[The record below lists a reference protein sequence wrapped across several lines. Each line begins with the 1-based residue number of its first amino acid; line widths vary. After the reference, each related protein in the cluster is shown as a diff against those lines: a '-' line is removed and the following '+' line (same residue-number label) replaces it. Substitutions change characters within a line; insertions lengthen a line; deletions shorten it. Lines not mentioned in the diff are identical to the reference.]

1 METRRIK
8 DYPEF
13 IKSIRINE
21 ALSAGSGEFSPNTV
35 GMLNWCG
42 FEKNGYA
49 DAYGAPF
56 AVTGKGAYNLV
67 FDVKNARTSEM
78 GKYGIFTC
86 VSPQD
91 GECVF
96 EVIVQGDYLKGLITG
111 SQKKKFRGPKAKILG
126 DILSKLR
133 ESSGGAYRESSL
145 SGDDKDDLVP
155 DGFYNFIYKISMEEL
170 IEIIPIWSD
179 FMSYIGYAKKSEMK
193 VNKSEEGSYFGPGIM
208 EIFREQWKINNPNL
222 KRLEFIFPKD
232 WDEYALLQWAKE
244 FGLLAPVFTS
254 IREGTEYMKSLGG
267 IKFKEVL
274 VGSHGSD
281 SVAYSDMLGAIVDPG
296 DSDAEVQEVT
306 GFLKQ
311 LAEMVTKDSIVY
323 FTSCY
328 AGNKKERLVRVA
340 EIIGCTV
347 YGSEGTNYL
356 GYKSAHDKFFMA
368 KPDGTFEETGNKPP
382 FVMDFEAGSF
392 LNGASMKAQSMTLEQ
407 MNKIKA
413 FGESVSA
420 EWKKFEK
427 NPWGYVADPCTEYIE
442 KKVESLKKNAED
454 LYNQTGKAISD
465 TYNQAGNA
473 ISNIWNTW

>member
-21 ALSAGSGEFSPNTV
+21 ALSAGSGEFSPYTV
-35 GMLNWCG
+35 GMLKWCG

-49 DAYGAPF
+49 DAKSPF
-56 AVTGKGAYNLV
+56 AETGTYDLV
-67 FDVKNARTSEM
+67 FDVKNTD
-78 GKYGIFTC
+78 GKYGIYTS

-96 EVIVQGDYLKGLITG
+96 QVIVQGDYLKGLIRG
-111 SQKKKFRGPKAKILG
+111 SQKKILRGSKAKILG

-133 ESSGGAYRESSL
+133 ESSGGAYHESPL
-145 SGDDKDDLVP
+145 SGDKKDE
-155 DGFYNFIYKISMEEL
+155 FYKFIYKISMEEL

-179 FMSYIGYAKKSEMK
+179 FMSYIGYAPKSEMK
-193 VNKSEEGSYFGPGIM
+193 VNKSEEGSYFGSGIM

-232 WDEYALLQWAKE
+232 WDEYAYLQWAKE
-244 FGLLAPVFTS
+244 GGLLSPVFTS
-254 IREGTEYMKSLGG
+254 IREGIEYMKSLEG
-267 IKFKEVL
+267 IKFDEVL

-306 GFLKQ
+306 EFLKQ
-311 LAEMVTKDSIVY
+311 LAKMVTKDSIVY
-323 FTSCY
+323 FTSCN
-328 AGNKKERLVRVA
+328 AGNKKDRLVRVA
-340 EIIGCTV
+340 EIIGCPV
-347 YGSEGTNYL
+347 YGSEGVNYL
-356 GYKSAHDKFFMA
+356 GFNSEKGKFWMA
-368 KPDGTFEETGNKPP
+368 KPDGTFELAGDKPP
-382 FVMDFEAGSF
+382 FVMEFSEGSF
-392 LNGASMKAQSMTLEQ
+392 LSGVSMKAQSMTYEQ
-407 MNKIKA
+407 MNRIRDFAK
-413 FGESVSA
+413 SVEK
-420 EWKKFEK
+420 EWGKFEK
-427 NPWGYVADPCTEYIE
+427 NPWGYMVDPCTEYIE

-465 TYNQAGNA
+465 TYNKAGDA
-473 ISNIWNTW
+473 IKNIWNTW

>member
-49 DAYGAPF
+49 DAKSPF
-56 AVTGKGAYNLV
+56 AETGTYDLV
-67 FDVKNARTSEM
+67 FDVKNAMTSEM
-78 GKYGIFTC
+78 GKYGIYTS

-96 EVIVQGDYLKGLITG
+96 QVIVQGDYLKGLITG

-133 ESSGGAYRESSL
+133 ESSGGAYHESPL
-145 SGDDKDDLVP
+145 SGDNK
-155 DGFYNFIYKISMEEL
+155 DGFYKFIYKISMEEL

-232 WDEYALLQWAKE
+232 WDEYAYLQWAKE
-244 FGLLAPVFTS
+244 GGLLAPVFTS
-254 IREGTEYMKSLGG
+254 IREGIEYMKSLGG
-267 IKFKEVL
+267 IKFDEVL

-281 SVAYSDMLGAIVDPG
+281 SEAYSDMVGAIVEPG
-296 DSDAEVQEVT
+296 DSDAEAQEVT
-306 GFLKQ
+306 GFLEQ
-311 LAEMVTKDSIVY
+311 LAKMVTKDSIVY

-347 YGSEGTNYL
+347 YGSEGVNYL
-356 GYKSAHDKFFMA
+356 GYNSEKGRFWMA
-368 KPDGTFEETGNKPP
+368 KTDGTFELTGDKPP
-382 FVMDFEAGSF
+382 FVMEFSEGSF
-392 LNGASMKAQSMTLEQ
+392 LSGVSMKAQSVTYEQ

-420 EWKKFEK
+420 EWGKFEK
-427 NPWGYVADPCTEYIE
+427 NPWGYMVDPCTEYIE

-465 TYNQAGNA
+465 TYNQAGDA
-473 ISNIWNTW
+473 IKNIWNTW

>member
-21 ALSAGSGEFSPNTV
+21 ALSVGSGEFSPNTV
-35 GMLNWCG
+35 KMLNWCG

-49 DAYGAPF
+49 DESF
-56 AVTGKGAYNLV
+56 AFKGTYDLV
-67 FDVKNARTSEM
+67 FDVKNAMTSEM
-78 GKYGIFTC
+78 GKYGIYTS
-86 VSPQD
+86 VTPQD

-96 EVIVQGDYLKGLITG
+96 QVIVQGDYLKGLITG
-111 SQKKKFRGPKAKILG
+111 SQKKMFRGPKAKILG

-133 ESSGGAYRESSL
+133 ERSGGNYHESPL
-145 SGDDKDDLVP
+145 SGDKK
-155 DGFYNFIYKISMEEL
+155 DGFYKFIYKISMEEL

-179 FMSYIGYAKKSEMK
+179 FMSYIGYAPKSEMK
-193 VNKSEEGSYFGPGIM
+193 ANKSEEGSYFGPGIM
-208 EIFREQWKINNPNL
+208 EIFREQYKINNPNL

-232 WDEYALLQWAKE
+232 WDEYAYLQWAKE

-254 IREGTEYMKSLGG
+254 IKEGIEYMKSLEG
-267 IKFKEVL
+267 IKFDEVL
-274 VGSHGSD
+274 VGSHGSN
-281 SVAYSDMLGAIVDPG
+281 SEAYSDMVGAIVDPG

-311 LAEMVTKDSIVY
+311 LAKMVREDSIVY

-328 AGNKKERLVRVA
+328 AGNKKKRLVRVA

-347 YGSEGTNYL
+347 YGSEGVNYL
-356 GYKSAHDKFFMA
+356 GYNSEKGKFWMA
-368 KPDGTFEETGNKPP
+368 KKDGTFELTGDKPP
-382 FVMDFEAGSF
+382 FVMDFDAGSF
-392 LNGASMKAQSMTLEQ
+392 LSGVSMKAQSMTYEQ

-413 FGESVSA
+413 FGKSVSK
-420 EWKKFEK
+420 EWEKFEK
-427 NPWGYVADPCTEYIE
+427 NRWGYVLDPCTEYIE

-465 TYNQAGNA
+465 TYNQAGKA
-473 ISNIWNTW
+473 LSNMWNSW

>member
-8 DYPEF
+8 DYQEF

-21 ALSAGSGEFSPNTV
+21 ALSGGSGEFSPNTV

-42 FEKNGYA
+42 FERNGYV
-49 DAYGAPF
+49 DAKSPF
-56 AVTGKGAYNLV
+56 AKAGTYDLA
-67 FDVKNARTSEM
+67 FDVKNAMTSAM
-78 GKYGIFTC
+78 GKYGIYTS

-96 EVIVQGDYLKGLITG
+96 QVIVQGDYLKGLITG

-133 ESSGGAYRESSL
+133 ESSGGAYHESPL
-145 SGDDKDDLVP
+145 SGDNSDNKYR
-155 DGFYNFIYKISMEEL
+155 FYKFIYKISMEEL

-179 FMSYIGYAKKSEMK
+179 FMSYIGYAPKSEMK

-208 EIFREQWKINNPNL
+208 EIFREQYKINNPNL

-232 WDEYALLQWAKE
+232 WDEYAYLQWAKE

-254 IREGTEYMKSLGG
+254 IREGIEYMKSLGG
-267 IKFKEVL
+267 IKFDEVL

-306 GFLKQ
+306 GFLEQ
-311 LAEMVTKDSIVY
+311 LAKMVTKDSIVY

-328 AGNKKERLVRVA
+328 AGNNKERLVEVA

-356 GYKSAHDKFFMA
+356 GYNSEKGRFWMA
-368 KPDGTFEETGNKPP
+368 KTDGTFELTGDKPP
-382 FVMDFEAGSF
+382 FVMEFSEGSF
-392 LNGASMKAQSMTLEQ
+392 LSGVSMKAQSMTYEQ
-407 MNKIKA
+407 MNRIRDFAK
-413 FGESVSA
+413 SVEK
-420 EWKKFEK
+420 EWGKFEK

-465 TYNQAGNA
+465 TYNQAGKA
-473 ISNIWNTW
+473 ISDIWNSW

>member
-49 DAYGAPF
+49 DAKSPF
-56 AVTGKGAYNLV
+56 AETGTYDLV
-67 FDVKNARTSEM
+67 FDAKNTD
-78 GKYGIFTC
+78 GKYGIYTS

-96 EVIVQGDYLKGLITG
+96 QVIVQGDYLKGLIRG
-111 SQKKKFRGPKAKILG
+111 SQKKILRGSKAKILG

-133 ESSGGAYRESSL
+133 ESSGGAYHESPL
-145 SGDDKDDLVP
+145 SGDKKDE
-155 DGFYNFIYKISMEEL
+155 FYKFIYKISMEEL

-179 FMSYIGYAKKSEMK
+179 FMSYIGYAPKSEMK
-193 VNKSEEGSYFGPGIM
+193 VNKSEEGSYFGSGIM

-232 WDEYALLQWAKE
+232 WDEYAYLQWAKE
-244 FGLLAPVFTS
+244 GGLLSPVFTS
-254 IREGTEYMKSLGG
+254 IREGIEYMKSLEG
-267 IKFKEVL
+267 IKFDEVL

-306 GFLKQ
+306 EFLKQ
-311 LAEMVTKDSIVY
+311 LAKMVTKDSIVY
-323 FTSCY
+323 FTSCN
-328 AGNKKERLVRVA
+328 AGNKKDRLVRVA
-340 EIIGCTV
+340 EIIGCPV
-347 YGSEGTNYL
+347 YGSEGVNYL
-356 GYKSAHDKFFMA
+356 GFNSEKGKFWMA
-368 KPDGTFEETGNKPP
+368 KPDGTFELAGDKPP
-382 FVMDFEAGSF
+382 FVMEFSEGSF
-392 LNGASMKAQSMTLEQ
+392 LSGVSMKAQSMTYEQ
-407 MNKIKA
+407 MNRIRDFAK
-413 FGESVSA
+413 SVEK
-420 EWKKFEK
+420 EWGKFEK
-427 NPWGYVADPCTEYIE
+427 NPWGYMVDPCTEYIE

-465 TYNQAGNA
+465 TYNKAGDA
-473 ISNIWNTW
+473 IKNIWNTW

>member
-49 DAYGAPF
+49 DAKSPF
-56 AVTGKGAYNLV
+56 AETGTYDLV
-67 FDVKNARTSEM
+67 FDAKNTD
-78 GKYGIFTC
+78 GKYGIYTS

-96 EVIVQGDYLKGLITG
+96 QVIVQGDYLKGLIRG
-111 SQKKKFRGPKAKILG
+111 SQKKILRGSKAKILG

-133 ESSGGAYRESSL
+133 ESSGGAYHESPL
-145 SGDDKDDLVP
+145 SGDKKDE
-155 DGFYNFIYKISMEEL
+155 FYKFIYKISMEEL

-179 FMSYIGYAKKSEMK
+179 FMSYIGYAPKSEMK
-193 VNKSEEGSYFGPGIM
+193 VNKSEEGSYFGSGIM

-232 WDEYALLQWAKE
+232 WDEYAYLQWAKE
-244 FGLLAPVFTS
+244 GGLLSPVFTS
-254 IREGTEYMKSLGG
+254 IREGIEYMKSLEG
-267 IKFKEVL
+267 IKFDEVL

-306 GFLKQ
+306 EFLKQ
-311 LAEMVTKDSIVY
+311 LAKMVTKDSIVY
-323 FTSCY
+323 FTSCN
-328 AGNKKERLVRVA
+328 AGNKKDRLVRVA
-340 EIIGCTV
+340 EIIGCPV
-347 YGSEGTNYL
+347 YGSEGVNYL
-356 GYKSAHDKFFMA
+356 GFNSEKGKFWMA
-368 KPDGTFEETGNKPP
+368 KPDGTFELAGDKPP
-382 FVMDFEAGSF
+382 FVMEFSEGSF
-392 LNGASMKAQSMTLEQ
+392 LSGISMKAQSMTYEQ
-407 MNKIKA
+407 MNRIRDFAK
-413 FGESVSA
+413 SA
-420 EWKKFEK
+420 EKEWGKFEK
-427 NPWGYVADPCTEYIE
+427 NPWGYMVDPCTEYIE
-442 KKVESLKKNAED
+442 KKVESIKKNAED

-465 TYNQAGNA
+465 TYNKAGDA
-473 ISNIWNTW
+473 IKNIWNTW

>member
-96 EVIVQGDYLKGLITG
+96 EVIVHGDYLKGLITG

-133 ESSGGAYRESSL
+133 ESSGGAYHESPL
-145 SGDDKDDLVP
+145 SGDNK
-155 DGFYNFIYKISMEEL
+155 DGFYKFIYKISMEEL

-179 FMSYIGYAKKSEMK
+179 FMSYIGYAPKSEMK

-232 WDEYALLQWAKE
+232 WDEYAALQWAKE

-267 IKFKEVL
+267 IKFDEVL

-281 SVAYSDMLGAIVDPG
+281 SEAYSDMVGAIVDPG

-311 LAEMVTKDSIVY
+311 LAKMVTKDSIVY

-328 AGNKKERLVRVA
+328 AGNKKERR
-340 EIIGCTV
+340 
-347 YGSEGTNYL
+347 
-356 GYKSAHDKFFMA
+356 
-368 KPDGTFEETGNKPP
+368 
-382 FVMDFEAGSF
+382 
-392 LNGASMKAQSMTLEQ
+392 
-407 MNKIKA
+407 
-413 FGESVSA
+413 
-420 EWKKFEK
+420 
-427 NPWGYVADPCTEYIE
+427 
-442 KKVESLKKNAED
+442 
-454 LYNQTGKAISD
+454 
-465 TYNQAGNA
+465 
-473 ISNIWNTW
+473 

>member
-8 DYPEF
+8 DYQEF

-21 ALSAGSGEFSPNTV
+21 ALSVGSGEFSPFTV
-35 GMLNWCG
+35 IMLNWCG
-42 FEKNGYA
+42 FEKNGYV
-49 DAYGAPF
+49 DAKSPF
-56 AVTGKGAYNLV
+56 AETGTYDLV
-67 FDVKNARTSEM
+67 FDVKNAKNSNGEYCLYTS
-78 GKYGIFTC
+78 

-96 EVIVQGDYLKGLITG
+96 QVIVQGDYLKGLITG
-111 SQKKKFRGPKAKILG
+111 SQEKKFRGPKAKILG

-133 ESSGGAYRESSL
+133 ESSGGAYHESPL
-145 SGDDKDDLVP
+145 SGDNK
-155 DGFYNFIYKISMEEL
+155 DGFYIKTHFGFYKFIYKISMEEL

-179 FMSYIGYAKKSEMK
+179 FMSYIGYAPKSEMK
-193 VNKSEEGSYFGPGIM
+193 ANKSEEGSYFGPGIL
-208 EIFREQWKINNPNL
+208 ENFREQYRINNLKL
-222 KRLEFIFPKD
+222 KRLEFIFPGN
-232 WDEYALLQWAKE
+232 WDEYATLQWAKE

-254 IREGTEYMKSLGG
+254 IKEGIEYMKSLEG
-267 IKFKEVL
+267 IKFDEVL
-274 VGSHGSD
+274 VGSHGANSK
-281 SVAYSDMLGAIVDPG
+281 AYTRMLGAIEDPK
-296 DSDAEVQEVT
+296 DADAEVQEVT

-311 LAEMVTKDSIVY
+311 LAKMVREDSIVY

-328 AGNKKERLVRVA
+328 AGNNKERLVEVA
-340 EIIGCTV
+340 KIVGCTI
-347 YGSEGTNYL
+347 YGSEGVNYL
-356 GYKSAHDKFFMA
+356 GYNSEKGKFWRA
-368 KPDGTFEETGNKPP
+368 KTDGTFEETGDKPP

-392 LNGASMKAQSMTLEQ
+392 LNGVSMIGQSMTYVQ

-413 FGESVSA
+413 FGKSVSA

-454 LYNQTGKAISD
+454 LYNQTGKVISD

-473 ISNIWNTW
+473 IKYIWNSW

>member
-49 DAYGAPF
+49 DAKSPF
-56 AVTGKGAYNLV
+56 AETGTYDLV
-67 FDVKNARTSEM
+67 FDAKNTD
-78 GKYGIFTC
+78 GKYGIYTS

-96 EVIVQGDYLKGLITG
+96 QVIVQGDYLKGLIRG
-111 SQKKKFRGPKAKILG
+111 SQKKILRGSKAKILG

-133 ESSGGAYRESSL
+133 ESSGGAYHESPL
-145 SGDDKDDLVP
+145 SGDKKDE
-155 DGFYNFIYKISMEEL
+155 FYKFIYKISMEEL

-179 FMSYIGYAKKSEMK
+179 FMSYIGYAPKSEMK
-193 VNKSEEGSYFGPGIM
+193 VNKSEEGSYFGSGIM

-232 WDEYALLQWAKE
+232 WDEYAALQWAKE
-244 FGLLAPVFTS
+244 GGLLSPVFTS
-254 IREGTEYMKSLGG
+254 IREGIEYMKSLEG
-267 IKFKEVL
+267 IKFDEVL

-306 GFLKQ
+306 EFLKQ
-311 LAEMVTKDSIVY
+311 LAKMVTKDSIVY
-323 FTSCY
+323 FTSCN
-328 AGNKKERLVRVA
+328 AGNKKDRLVRVA
-340 EIIGCTV
+340 EIIGCPV
-347 YGSEGTNYL
+347 YGSEGVNYL
-356 GYKSAHDKFFMA
+356 GFNSEKGKFWMA
-368 KPDGTFEETGNKPP
+368 KPDGTFELAGDKPP
-382 FVMDFEAGSF
+382 FVMEFSEGSF
-392 LNGASMKAQSMTLEQ
+392 LSGVSMKAQSMTYEQ
-407 MNKIKA
+407 MNRIRDFAK
-413 FGESVSA
+413 SVEK
-420 EWKKFEK
+420 EWGKFEK
-427 NPWGYVADPCTEYIE
+427 NPWGYMVDPCTEYIE

-465 TYNQAGNA
+465 TYNKAGDA
-473 ISNIWNTW
+473 IKNIWNTW

>member
-8 DYPEF
+8 DYQEF

-21 ALSAGSGEFSPNTV
+21 ALSVGSGGFSRNTV
-35 GMLNWCG
+35 AMLNWCG

-49 DAYGAPF
+49 DERF
-56 AVTGKGAYNLV
+56 AFAETGTYDLV
-67 FDVKNARTSEM
+67 FDAKNANGEYGVYTS
-78 GKYGIFTC
+78 
-86 VSPQD
+86 VSTQD

-96 EVIVQGDYLKGLITG
+96 QVIVQGDYLKGLITG
-111 SQKKKFRGPKAKILG
+111 SQKKILRGPKAKILG

-133 ESSGGAYRESSL
+133 ESSGGAYHESPL
-145 SGDDKDDLVP
+145 SGDNK
-155 DGFYNFIYKISMEEL
+155 DGFYKFIYKISMEEL

-179 FMSYIGYAKKSEMK
+179 FMSYIGYAPKSEMK
-193 VNKSEEGSYFGPGIM
+193 ANKSEEGSYFGPGIM
-208 EIFREQWKINNPNL
+208 EIFREQYKINNPNL

-232 WDEYALLQWAKE
+232 WDEYAYLQWAKE

-254 IREGTEYMKSLGG
+254 IKEGIEYMKSLEG
-267 IKFKEVL
+267 IKFDEVL

-281 SVAYSDMLGAIVDPG
+281 SKAYSDMVGAIVDPG

-311 LAEMVTKDSIVY
+311 LAKMVREDSIVY

-347 YGSEGTNYL
+347 YGSEGVNYL
-356 GYKSAHDKFFMA
+356 GYNSEKGKFWMA
-368 KPDGTFEETGNKPP
+368 KKDGTFELTGDKPP
-382 FVMDFEAGSF
+382 FVMDFDAGSF
-392 LNGASMKAQSMTLEQ
+392 LNGVSMKAQSMTYEQ

-413 FGESVSA
+413 FGKSVSA
-420 EWKKFEK
+420 EWEKFEK
-427 NPWGYVADPCTEYIE
+427 NRWGYVLDPCTEYIE

-454 LYNQTGKAISD
+454 LYNQTGKVISD
-465 TYNQAGNA
+465 TYNQTGNA
-473 ISNIWNTW
+473 IKDIWKSW

>member
-49 DAYGAPF
+49 DAKSPF
-56 AVTGKGAYNLV
+56 AETGTYDLV
-67 FDVKNARTSEM
+67 FDANNTD
-78 GKYGIFTC
+78 GKYGIYTS

-96 EVIVQGDYLKGLITG
+96 QVIVQGDYLKGLIRG
-111 SQKKKFRGPKAKILG
+111 SQKKILRGSKAKILG

-133 ESSGGAYRESSL
+133 ESSGGAYHESPL
-145 SGDDKDDLVP
+145 SGDKKDE
-155 DGFYNFIYKISMEEL
+155 FYKFIYKISMEEL

-179 FMSYIGYAKKSEMK
+179 FMSYIGYAPKSEMK
-193 VNKSEEGSYFGPGIM
+193 VNKSEEGSYFGSGIM

-232 WDEYALLQWAKE
+232 WDEYAYLQWAKE
-244 FGLLAPVFTS
+244 GGLLSPVFTS
-254 IREGTEYMKSLGG
+254 IREGIEYMKSLEG
-267 IKFKEVL
+267 IKFDEVL

-306 GFLKQ
+306 EFLKQ
-311 LAEMVTKDSIVY
+311 LAKMVTKDSIVY
-323 FTSCY
+323 FTSCN
-328 AGNKKERLVRVA
+328 AGNKKDRLVRVA
-340 EIIGCTV
+340 EIIGCPV
-347 YGSEGTNYL
+347 YGSEGVNYL
-356 GYKSAHDKFFMA
+356 GFNSEKGKFWMA
-368 KPDGTFEETGNKPP
+368 KPDGTFELAGDKPP
-382 FVMDFEAGSF
+382 FVMEFSEGSF
-392 LNGASMKAQSMTLEQ
+392 LSGVSMKAQSMTYEQ
-407 MNKIKA
+407 MNRIRDFAK
-413 FGESVSA
+413 SVEK
-420 EWKKFEK
+420 EWGKFEK
-427 NPWGYVADPCTEYIE
+427 NPWGYMVDPCTEYIE

-465 TYNQAGNA
+465 TYNKAGDA
-473 ISNIWNTW
+473 IKNIWNTW

>member
-21 ALSAGSGEFSPNTV
+21 ALSAGSGEFSPYTV
-35 GMLNWCG
+35 GMLKWCG

-49 DAYGAPF
+49 DAKSPF
-56 AVTGKGAYNLV
+56 AETGTYDLV
-67 FDVKNARTSEM
+67 FDVKNAMTSKM
-78 GKYGIFTC
+78 GKYGIYTS

-96 EVIVQGDYLKGLITG
+96 QVIVQGDYLKGLIRG
-111 SQKKKFRGPKAKILG
+111 SQKKILRGSKAKILG

-133 ESSGGAYRESSL
+133 ESSGGAYHESPL
-145 SGDDKDDLVP
+145 SGDKKDE
-155 DGFYNFIYKISMEEL
+155 FYKFIYKISMEEL

-179 FMSYIGYAKKSEMK
+179 FMSYIGYAPKSEMK
-193 VNKSEEGSYFGPGIM
+193 ANKSEEGSYFGPGIM

-232 WDEYALLQWAKE
+232 WDEYAYLQWAKE
-244 FGLLAPVFTS
+244 GGLLSPVFTS
-254 IREGTEYMKSLGG
+254 IREGIEYMKSLEG
-267 IKFKEVL
+267 IKFDEIL

-281 SVAYSDMLGAIVDPG
+281 SVAYSDMVGAIVDPG
-296 DSDAEVQEVT
+296 DSDAEVREVT
-306 GFLKQ
+306 EFLKQ
-311 LAEMVTKDSIVY
+311 LAKMVTKDSIVY
-323 FTSCY
+323 FTSCN
-328 AGNKKERLVRVA
+328 AGNKKDRLVRVA
-340 EIIGCTV
+340 EIIGCPV
-347 YGSEGTNYL
+347 YGSEGVNYL
-356 GYKSAHDKFFMA
+356 GFNSEKGKFWMA
-368 KPDGTFEETGNKPP
+368 KPDGTFELAGDKPP
-382 FVMDFEAGSF
+382 FVMEFSEGSF
-392 LNGASMKAQSMTLEQ
+392 LSGISMKAQSMTYEQ
-407 MNKIKA
+407 MNRIRDFAK
-413 FGESVSA
+413 SVEK
-420 EWKKFEK
+420 EWGKFEK
-427 NPWGYVADPCTEYIE
+427 NPWGYMVDPCTEYIE